1 MLYLPVVV
9 EGVEH
14 LINVA
19 SGILLS
25 DLGSCQSQELLEVN
39 TTGVV
44 FVELCEDLI
53 YELILTSE
61 AEIYEGL
68 LQLRRVDHTTT
79 IPVKDVKSLLD
90 LDYLILWE

>member
-53 YELILTSE
+53 YELILASE